1 MAKWKFTIE
10 AQSPTGQFGTWQTG
24 FAARTLEFL
33 ISKGHKEKL
42 ARARLV
48 EEVLTTPEAII
59 QGWGR
64 DKDDCWIYV
73 GSPPHDFRSDSVE
86 TPSLRG
92 MLLLVFVLPDGTIDD
107 WGWRE
112 ARSDEPGLPEG
123 MKGKV
128 VWPVN

>member
-10 AQSPTGQFGTWQTG
+10 AQSPAGQIGTWQTG

-48 EEVLTTPEAII
+48 EGVLKTPETII

-64 DKDDCWIYV
+64 DKDDCLIYV
-73 GSPPHDFRSDSVE
+73 GSPRQDFRSDSVE
-86 TPSLRG
+86 TPPPRG
-92 MLLLVFVLPDGTIDD
+92 MLFLVFVFPDGTIDD
-107 WGWRE
+107 WG
-112 ARSDEPGLPEG
+112 
-123 MKGKV
+123 
-128 VWPVN
+128 